1 MAHRA
6 SGRLVRVVASAAF
19 SFLAWDASVEQLPGD
34 GGKVFVCKAM
44 GDALQWHHLLE
55 LEDWLVLST
64 KPRLLTT
71 QGPLGWQQTEQP
83 PLFLPQALCMRGLPL
98 ITKQQLL
105 QLIFLLGGSP
115 PANADKRALQIF
127 LIQNIMPE
135 TLPVLRR
142 FLCFF
147 LMFVVPY
154 DTERI
159 PSEILTLLDSMI
171 TLITP
176 STSSSRVSLEPY
188 CKQYESPQTPP

>member
-1 MAHRA
+1 M
-6 SGRLVRVVASAAF
+6 VASAAF

-44 GDALQWHHLLE
+44 GDALQWHHLVE

-64 KPRLLTT
+64 KSRLLTT
-71 QGPLGWQQTEQP
+71 QGPLGWQQTE
-83 PLFLPQALCMRGLPL
+83 LSLSGFVREGLPL

-105 QLIFLLGGSP
+105 RLIFLLGGSP

-147 LMFVVPY
+147 LMFVVPS

-188 CKQYESPQTPP
+188 CKQYESPQTPS